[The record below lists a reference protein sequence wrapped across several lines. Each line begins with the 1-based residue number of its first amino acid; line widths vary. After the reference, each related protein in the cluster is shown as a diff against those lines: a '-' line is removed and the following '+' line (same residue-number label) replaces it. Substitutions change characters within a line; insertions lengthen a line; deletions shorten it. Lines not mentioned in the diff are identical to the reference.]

1 MTFTFTQKIA
11 LGLVLI
17 LALLILVL
25 VSKNTENQRTEETK
39 QSQSTV
45 LKRTL
50 EIVTYTLF
58 LTVTFCLIGFGLTRE
73 YAFLFALIGAGIPW
87 GIIKFTTILLIW
99 PCCPAADYVVSS
111 ESLDQEYTNA
121 ITLDPD
127 FLCSLSKLYFYNPS
141 EN

>member
-45 LKRTL
+45 LKRTAKIL

-87 GIIKFTTILLIW
+87 GIIKFTTILLI
-99 PCCPAADYVVSS
+99 
-111 ESLDQEYTNA
+111 
-121 ITLDPD
+121 
-127 FLCSLSKLYFYNPS
+127 
-141 EN
+141 

>member
-87 GIIKFTTILLIW
+87 GIIKFTTILLI
-99 PCCPAADYVVSS
+99 
-111 ESLDQEYTNA
+111 
-121 ITLDPD
+121 
-127 FLCSLSKLYFYNPS
+127 
-141 EN
+141 